1 MIQQTQK
8 PLNNL
13 QLELLKIYSTGISDE
28 TLMELRKVIAH
39 FLLERA
45 RDEADKVWAAKNYS
59 EQSIE
64 QWF

>member
-1 MIQQTQK
+1 M
-8 PLNNL
+8 
-13 QLELLKIYSTGISDE
+13 ELLKIYSTGISDE

-64 QWF
+64 Q